1 MLKELLYSVAWYR
14 RRLLFCN
21 AFTIS
26 AFLATHLWKLTNNSK
41 QGINWDREFGIQM
54 EKKTLSVFKQTACD
68 LPATVPIE
76 FIQCL
81 KIR

>member
-1 MLKELLYSVAWYR
+1 M
-14 RRLLFCN
+14 
-21 AFTIS
+21 
-26 AFLATHLWKLTNNSK
+26 
-41 QGINWDREFGIQM
+41 NWDREFSIQI
-54 EKKTLSVFKQTACD
+54 EKETLNVFKQTASD